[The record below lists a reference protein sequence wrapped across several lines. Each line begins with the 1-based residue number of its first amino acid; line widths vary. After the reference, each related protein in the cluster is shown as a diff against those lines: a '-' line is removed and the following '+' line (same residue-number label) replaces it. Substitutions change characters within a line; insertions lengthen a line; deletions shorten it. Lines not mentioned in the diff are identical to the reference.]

1 MAPQYLAPA
10 FARNDR
16 RPIPNAEYPNPW
28 VIGIGF
34 WRRLMPQADL
44 VLLHAPSVYD
54 FRKESIL
61 YGPVSDLVPSTPV
74 FEMYPI
80 GLTTIAEYLERHGL
94 RVRIVNLAVRMLG
107 SDRFDPKKMIQK
119 LKPAAFGIDLHWMP
133 HAHGAIEV
141 ARLCKVLHPD
151 VPVMFGGFSSTYFH
165 QELIRRP
172 EVDFVLRGDST
183 EEPVLQLMR
192 HLTTRG
198 SPGVRAEWAGGPD
211 APPLAEIPN
220 LTWREPDGTVHVN
233 ALTYSPENLDHVL
246 IDYSYVVK
254 AVARYRDLASFVPFK
269 GWLGYPITAA
279 LSVRGCT
286 HNCKTCGGS
295 ATSFAALHN
304 RRRPAYRAPEV
315 LAQDIRNIAR
325 FSRGPAFILG
335 DIRQPGQEYADR
347 FLRAIQGY
355 EGPVI
360 VELFDPAGREF
371 IQRVARAMPNWTLEI
386 SLESHSEEVRA
397 AFGRPYKN
405 ADVED
410 TMRYALEAGV
420 KRLDVFFM
428 IGLPKQDV
436 QSVLDTVDYCE
447 VLMRDLPG
455 TSRSNNGPDRR
466 LFPFIS
472 PLAPFLDPGSPVFEN
487 PERYG
492 YRFFAR
498 TLEEH
503 RQALVQPS
511 WKYVLNY
518 ETQWMNRDQIVDS
531 TYEAGLRLNRLKAA
545 HGLVDPAQAQR
556 TEARIL
562 KARRLIAQVDDIMSI
577 EDAELRAR
585 LLRAIKPQ
593 VDQANLSTVC
603 DKAELTVPMRGLK
616 LNVPRAAGIL
626 VEQMVKQFLHRTE
639 TLPSKSPA
647 EPAGS
652 DGMSH

>member
-1 MAPQYLAPA
+1 
-10 FARNDR
+10 
-16 RPIPNAEYPNPW
+16 
-28 VIGIGF
+28 
-34 WRRLMPQADL
+34 MPQADL

-94 RVRIVNLAVRMLG
+94 RVRIVNLAVRMLN
-107 SDRFDPKKMIQK
+107 SERFDAEK
-119 LKPAAFGIDLHWMP
+119 LIRTLHPAAFGIDLHWMP

-141 ARLCKVLHPD
+141 ARLCKKAHPN
-151 VPVMFGGFSSTYFH
+151 VPVMFGGFSSTYYH
-165 QELIRRP
+165 EELIRRP
-172 EVDFVLRGDST
+172 EVDFVVRGDST

-192 HLTTRG
+192 HLTAQ
-198 SPGVRAEWAGGPD
+198 PGAL
-211 APPLAEIPN
+211 PLAEVPN
-220 LTWREPDGTVHVN
+220 LTWKEPDGSIQVN
-233 ALTYSPENLDHVL
+233 DLTYSPSTLDHVL

-286 HNCKTCGGS
+286 HNCRTCGGS
-295 ATSFAALHN
+295 AATFAALHK
-304 RRRPAYRAPEV
+304 RRRPAYRAPEG

-335 DIRQPGQEYADR
+335 DIRQPGEEYADR
-347 FLRAIQGY
+347 FLRAIHGY

-360 VELFDPAGREF
+360 VELFGPADRDF
-371 IQRVARAMPNWTLEI
+371 IQRVAEAMPNWTLEV

-397 AFGRPYKN
+397 AFGRSYKN
-405 ADVED
+405 GPIED

-420 KRLDVFFM
+420 QRLDVFFM
-428 IGLPKQDV
+428 IGLPKQDY
-436 QSVLDTVDYCE
+436 QSVMDTVDYCE
-447 VLMRDLPG
+447 TLMRDIDLG
-455 TSRSNNGPDRR
+455 SRRR
-466 LFPFIS
+466 LIPFIS

-531 TYEAGLRLNRLKAA
+531 TYEAGLRLNRLKA
-545 HGLVDPAQAQR
+545 HYRLVDAAQARQ
-556 TEARIL
+556 TEQRIL
-562 KARRLIAQVDDIMSI
+562 KARRLIAQVDDIMSVG
-577 EDAELRAR
+577 DAERRGR

-593 VDQANLSTVC
+593 VDDANLSTVC
-603 DKAELTVPMRGLK
+603 DKTE
-616 LNVPRAAGIL
+616 LNVPLRGIKLNLPRAACFF
-626 VEQMVKQFLHRTE
+626 VEHLFRRQVPR
-639 TLPSKSPA
+639 PSGDVVTS
-647 EPAGS
+647 
-652 DGMSH
+652 